1 MVTMVYDRGRS
12 ISRCVMVLTKKVRTK
27 YSSGIW

>member
-1 MVTMVYDRGRS
+1 MVTMVPRGRS